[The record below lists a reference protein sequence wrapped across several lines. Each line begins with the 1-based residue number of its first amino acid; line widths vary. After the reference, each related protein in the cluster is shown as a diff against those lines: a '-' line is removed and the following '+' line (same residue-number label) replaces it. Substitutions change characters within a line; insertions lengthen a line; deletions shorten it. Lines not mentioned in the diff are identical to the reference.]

1 MGSIFYISPTEH
13 DEFLPI
19 VKDMKNI
26 PNIISFINS
35 NTSLQMNLDNNISLV
50 FFLKNLFSEN
60 NDLMP
65 LFIKRCVKDKKT
77 FLESLVNLYLE
88 EKVVGQSQ
96 TLVEEL
102 INNINYNVSVD
113 KSVFEFIYQK
123 LSYYF
128 NVDYHLKSEKI
139 VYLTDKDLLKYLR
152 LLNIFYTD
160 LKNENVDS
168 NEKEEKKRT
177 KPEDKLI
184 RNYFY
189 FNGLNSKMTLSLNK
203 SCNNINIDN
212 PTLVEGLTL
221 ICYVNLD
228 RELLDYYFKNVL
240 SNSNDKV
247 SLIKLFIGIHLISLE
262 LKDSETISIVLDDC
276 ESSGMKISNEFK
288 YNLWNCIILM
298 IEPKSITRKG
308 AIKIIV
314 NENVYVS
321 SLSLPKNFNVYE
333 KIDEI
338 SLFENLLGKVT
349 SISLFSFQI
358 DDKLL
363 HFFNSNLYG
372 GFYKNR
378 LLFQKCFAKFK

>member
-1 MGSIFYISPTEH
+1 MGSIFYKSPTEE

-35 NTSLQMNLDNNISLV
+35 NNSLQMNLNNNISLV

-65 LFIKRCVKDKKT
+65 LFIKRCVKEKKT

-88 EKVVGQSQ
+88 ENVVGQPQ
-96 TLVEEL
+96 TLLEEL

-128 NVDYHLKSEKI
+128 NVDYNLKNDNI
-139 VYLTDKDLLKYLR
+139 VYLNEKNLLKYLR

-160 LKNENVDS
+160 LKNENADS
-168 NEKEEKKRT
+168 NEKEEKKDK
-177 KPEDKLI
+177 KPEDKII

-240 SNSNDKV
+240 PNSNDKV
-247 SLIKLFIGIHLISLE
+247 SLIKLFIGTHLISLE

-288 YNLWNCIILM
+288 YNLWNCITLM

-314 NENVYVS
+314 NECVYVS
-321 SLSLPKNFNVYE
+321 SLSLPKNFNVNE

-338 SLFENLLGKVT
+338 VLFENLLGKVT

-363 HFFNSNLYG
+363 NFFNSNLYG
-372 GFYKNR
+372 GF
-378 LLFQKCFAKFK
+378 

>member
-1 MGSIFYISPTEH
+1 MGSIFYKSPTEE

-35 NTSLQMNLDNNISLV
+35 NNSLQMNLNNNISLV

-65 LFIKRCVKDKKT
+65 LFIKRCVKEKKT

-88 EKVVGQSQ
+88 ENVVGQPQ
-96 TLVEEL
+96 TLLEEL

-128 NVDYHLKSEKI
+128 NVDYNLKNDNI
-139 VYLTDKDLLKYLR
+139 VYLNEKNLLKYLR

-160 LKNENVDS
+160 LKNENADS
-168 NEKEEKKRT
+168 NEKEEKKDK
-177 KPEDKLI
+177 KPEDKII

-203 SCNNINIDN
+203 SCNNLNIDTPN
-212 PTLVEGLTL
+212 LVDGLTL
-221 ICYVNLD
+221 VCYVNLD
-228 RELLDYYFKNVL
+228 KELLDYYFKNVL
-240 SNSNDKV
+240 PNSNDKV

-276 ESSGMKISNEFK
+276 ESNKMKISNEFK

-314 NENVYVS
+314 NECVYVS
-321 SLSLPKNFNVYE
+321 SLSLPKNFNVNE

-338 SLFENLLGKVT
+338 VLFENLLGKVT

-363 HFFNSNLYG
+363 NFFNSNLYG
-372 GFYKNR
+372 GF
-378 LLFQKCFAKFK
+378 